1 MALSR
6 AEVGMLQTQV
16 NTLEAHIE
24 SLNDRLQSAGVFVPD
39 YVDQQMA
46 GVRVQIDTVK
56 QGVGTYASQATEKVD
71 KVIQELLIHQ
81 QALGQQPLMMTELE
95 QVKETTVQ
103 IIVKVNEL
111 ADRVEKSFT
120 SLREDYS
127 EEFQKVKTY
136 VDRQD
141 AMKTD
146 KVETQAQAEAQADA
160 SQAYRDAGG
169 GVLLEGQALEDRTAA
184 ARG

>member
-1 MALSR
+1 MAVSR
-6 AEVGMLQTQV
+6 AEVGILQTQV
-16 NTLEAHIE
+16 NTLEAQIG
-24 SLNDRLQSAGVFVPD
+24 SLNNRLQTAGVFVPD

-46 GVRVQIDTVK
+46 GVRVQMDIFK
-56 QGVGTYASQATEKVD
+56 QDVGTYANQATEKVD

-81 QALGQQPLMMTELE
+81 QALGQQPLLMTELE

-111 ADRVEKSFT
+111 ADKVEKSFT
-120 SLREDYS
+120 SLRDDYN

-141 AMKTD
+141 ALKTD
-146 KVETQAQAEAQADA
+146 KVETQAQADAWQA
-160 SQAYRDAGG
+160 
-169 GVLLEGQALEDRTAA
+169 
-184 ARG
+184 